1 MHGAEKFH
9 QGEVFFE
16 QVAYNF
22 LHVFYEALA
31 EIVFVYLYKIFPK
44 NENYEEFLTKF
55 VNINNHTY
63 HFLHGLLI
71 LQDAKNSSKHEDI
84 FEA

>member
-1 MHGAEKFH
+1 MVLKNFIRVKFC
-9 QGEVFFE
+9 FE

-22 LHVFYEALA
+22 LHVFYAALGG
-31 EIVFVYLYKIFPK
+31 IVFVYLYKIFQK
-44 NENYEEFLTKF
+44 NDNYEEFLTKF

-63 HFLHGLLI
+63 LFLHGVLI
-71 LQDAKNSSKHEDI
+71 LQDAKNCSQHAKI